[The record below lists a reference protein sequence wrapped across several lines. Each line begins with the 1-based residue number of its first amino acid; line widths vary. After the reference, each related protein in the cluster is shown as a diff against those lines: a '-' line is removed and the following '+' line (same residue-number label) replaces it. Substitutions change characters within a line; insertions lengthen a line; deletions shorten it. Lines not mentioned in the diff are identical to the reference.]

1 MKKFLALLITLVL
14 LTSALFSCNIVGGGD
29 ETPDD
34 GPTAIVPD
42 EDGWMGNWERP
53 DIEDIEPAKCQQACN
68 VCGKCLGNYN
78 EPSCESAD
86 KCTDGEHTKYVF
98 NVNDSKVEF
107 EGLKIEQTWIG
118 GLDVNSVGVI
128 TFAVNSSKEAVVKF
142 GISVSKRGVSNIA
155 NNTPITI
162 NGERLRSR
170 GGQTGTGTDWYAF
183 NNVWLG
189 CVTLKEGVN
198 VITISNPNGNGAY
211 NIKDF
216 TFLSD
221 AELTLVEVPKHK
233 CESQSANGLCTN
245 YECNEKA
252 CMNKE
257 ESGWKNLVIE
267 GGDARVEKYAIDM
280 SNSEK
285 VDIWNAEE
293 GVIGKLA
300 NGSAEGVKNQTVIW
314 AFTATEETWVRISL
328 NTSTYYGNSAYS
340 LMYNITL
347 NGEDV
352 VTYTNSGDSGKS
364 GKHEGWFEFVDS
376 NVAYVKVS
384 AGKNILKFVHTSV
397 KQGDNIKYM
406 TLHYASGVLATTTV
420 IDEADII
427 PVTGV
432 TLSASN
438 TTLKIADSVQLTA
451 TVAPENATY
460 KNVSFASSNPAVAIV
475 NNNGLVQAIGE
486 GKATITVYA
495 GDGTITDSV
504 EITVVKPNDT
514 FYFEGEDAAWGS
526 GSRGDIVISPEESGN
541 ALNGHYIGEIN
552 ENMGASLTFNITADK
567 AGSAVMY
574 LSLARPATL
583 NNPFTMTVN
592 GESVSVPTQLS
603 GTGGWATFVEFK
615 FATIDLKAG
624 NNVIVLTVTGGCGNF
639 DYMKLVS
646 DSTLSLTGNDIP
658 VSKVELS
665 GDNTLKV
672 GNTLQLSATVVP
684 GNATNKKVVYS
695 SSDNSIATVDENG
708 VVTGLKAG
716 KVTITATAEGTTV
729 SASIEIRVAN
739 NVPQDFYFEG
749 HEAVPV
755 EGTGSKPLAM
765 PHPTE
770 TSESALNGNFVGEI
784 NQNFGAKLVFVINA
798 SEAATAD
805 VYFNIASPYADSN
818 VFDITVNG
826 EVVNYSASLSK
837 TGWGTFQEYKFAT
850 IQLKEGKNVIV
861 ITVARGSCGNF
872 DYMRLNSLAE
882 LSWAERVQPESVTL
896 SADKTTITEVGKA
909 QLTATVSPDADVKYV
924 NYSSSDTTVATVD
937 LNGLVTALKPGT
949 VTITATTA
957 DGKKTGSIEITI
969 TEVVLTDYYFE
980 GEDAAWTDGSMG
992 AIAMAGAGDIG
1003 NAKNGT
1009 ALGNVNLN
1017 KGATLTYK
1025 VNAAEDTTA
1034 KLFLNLA
1041 FGSKNVSNLFTIA
1054 VNGQS
1059 VDVVTSFST
1068 GTANWKTYSEF
1079 YFATVNLNEGENVI
1093 VLTVTGSCGNY
1104 DYIKLAS
1111 AAEVTLISKQ

>member
-1 MKKFLALLITLVL
+1 MKKFLALLITLML
-14 LTSALFSCNIVGGGD
+14 LTSALFSCNILGGG
-29 ETPDD
+29 EEIPDD
-34 GPTAIVPD
+34 GPITIVPD

-53 DIEDIEPAKCQQACN
+53 DIDDLGPAKCQQPCN
-68 VCGKCLGNYN
+68 VCGKCLGNTY
-78 EPSCESAD
+78 EASCTDAK

-98 NVNDSKVEF
+98 SAIDSKVEF
-107 EGLKIEQTWIG
+107 EGLNIEQTWIG
-118 GLDVNSVGVI
+118 GLDVNSAGVI
-128 TFAVNSSKEAVVKF
+128 TFAINSSEETVAKF
-142 GISVSKRGVSNIA
+142 GISVSRRNISNIA

-162 NGERLRSR
+162 NGEKLRSR
-170 GGQTGTGTDWYAF
+170 GAKPSGSTDWYTF
-183 NNVWLG
+183 DNVWLG

-198 VITISNPNGNGAY
+198 VITISNPNGHGAY

-233 CESQSANGLCTN
+233 CESQGANGLCTN
-245 YECNEKA
+245 YECNEKT
-252 CMNKE
+252 CMNKDE
-257 ESGWKNLVIE
+257 TGWKNLVIE
-267 GGDARVEKYAIDM
+267 GGDPRVEKYAISM
-280 SNSEK
+280 SNNEK

-300 NGSAEGVKNQTVIW
+300 NGSADGVKNQTIIW
-314 AFTATEETWVRISL
+314 TFTATEETWVRISL

-397 KQGDNIKYM
+397 NQGDNIKYM

-432 TLSASN
+432 TLSTSN
-438 TTLKIADSVQLTA
+438 TTINIAEGLQLTA

-460 KNVSFASSNPAVAIV
+460 KNVSFASSDPAVAIV
-475 NNNGLVQAIGE
+475 SNNGLVQAIGE

-526 GSRGDIVISPEESGN
+526 GSRGDIVVSPEESGN

-624 NNVIVLTVTGGCGNF
+624 SNVIVLTVTGGCGNF

-646 DSTLSLTGNDIP
+646 DSALSLTGNDIP

-672 GNTLQLSATVVP
+672 GNTLQLNTTVAP

-708 VVTGLKAG
+708 LVTGLKAG

-729 SASIEIRVAN
+729 SASIEIQVAN
-739 NVPQDFYFEG
+739 SLPQDFYFEG

-755 EGTGSKPLAM
+755 EGAGSKPLAM

-770 TSESALNGNFVGEI
+770 TSDSALNGNFVGEI
-784 NQNFGAKLVFVINA
+784 NANVGAKLVFVINA
-798 SEAATAD
+798 SEDAFAD
-805 VYFNIASPYADSN
+805 LYFNIASPAAYSNCYA
-818 VFDITVNG
+818 VKVNG
-826 EVVNYSASLSK
+826 EDLGVNVTIEK
-837 TGWGTFQEYKFAT
+837 TNWTVFKEYKIAT
-850 IQLKEGKNVIV
+850 IQLKEGKNVIE
-861 ITVARGSCGNF
+861 ITVLGNCGNF
-872 DYMRLNSLAE
+872 DCIKLNTLAD
-882 LSWAERVQPESVTL
+882 LSWAERIQPESVTL
-896 SADKTTITEVGKA
+896 TADKTTITEVGKA
-909 QLTATVSPDADVKYV
+909 QLNATVSPDADVKYV
-924 NYSSSDTTVATVD
+924 NYTSSDTSVATVD
-937 LNGLVTALKPGT
+937 LNGLVTAIKPGT

-957 DGKKTGSIEITI
+957 DGKKTASIEITV

-980 GEDAAWTDGSMG
+980 GEDSAWTDGSMG

-1003 NAKNGT
+1003 NAMNGT

-1017 KGATLTYK
+1017 KGATLTFK
-1025 VNAAEDTTA
+1025 VNAAEAITA
-1034 KLFLNLA
+1034 KLYLNLA
-1041 FGSKNVSNLFTIA
+1041 FGSKNVSNLFTIT
-1054 VNGQS
+1054 VNGES

-1068 GTANWKTYSEF
+1068 DSANWKTYSEF
-1079 YFATVNLNEGENVI
+1079 YFANVNLNAGENVI
-1093 VLTVTGSCGNY
+1093 VLTVTGSCGNF
-1104 DYIKLAS
+1104 DYMKLS
-1111 AAEVTLISKQ
+1111 AVSEVTLVK